1 VNMRSDSDIKHNVEA
16 ELRCCPNVDETDI
29 AVKVTGGT
37 VTLTGYVRNFFH
49 KYGAEDAVKRV
60 AGVAAIA
67 NDIQVQA
74 PESAAVSDPELAR
87 DAVAA
92 IKRQLPLYWEQI
104 RPIVHQGMVTLEGVV
119 DQPYQRE
126 EAEGAVRR
134 VRGVVSVVNAIGLA
148 PSMPAVQPEYVKGLI
163 EESFRRSGRGDASG
177 ISVEVNGAEVALRG
191 RVRAW
196 PERSQAERSARSA
209 QGVQS
214 VRNELT
220 VQLENPTDHDGVQQI
235 RIDPNGADREIWVP
249 SNPSKGFSCKEKRH
263 ESDPLGTI
271 HRNG

>member
-1 VNMRSDSDIKHNVEA
+1 MRSDSDIKHNVEA
-16 ELRCCPNVDETDI
+16 ELRCCPDVDETDI

-60 AGVAAIA
+60 AGVVAIA

-74 PESAAVSDPELAR
+74 SAAVSDPELAR
-87 DAVAA
+87 EAVEV
-92 IKRQLPLYWEQI
+92 IKRQLPLYWDQI
-104 RPIVHQGMVTLEGVV
+104 RPIVHQGSVTLQGVV
-119 DQPYQRE
+119 DANYPRE

-134 VRGVVSVVNAIGLA
+134 VRRVVSVVNAIGLA
-148 PSMPAVQPEYVKGLI
+148 PGAQSVRPEDVKRLI
-163 EESFRRSGRGDASG
+163 EESFRRSGRGAVSD
-177 ISVEVNGAEVALRG
+177 INVEANGTGVTLRG
-191 RVRAW
+191 GVRTWA
-196 PERSQAERSARSA
+196 ERSQAERSASSA

-214 VRNELT
+214 VRNE
-220 VQLENPTDHDGVQQI
+220 VI
-235 RIDPNGADREIWVP
+235 
-249 SNPSKGFSCKEKRH
+249 CKEKCH

>member
-1 VNMRSDSDIKHNVEA
+1 MNMRADSDIKHNVEA
-16 ELRCCPNVDETDI
+16 ELRCCPDVDETDI

-60 AGVAAIA
+60 AGVVAIA

-74 PESAAVSDPELAR
+74 SAAVSDPELAR
-87 DAVAA
+87 EAVEA
-92 IKRQLPLYWEQI
+92 IKRQLPLYWDQI
-104 RPIVHQGMVTLEGVV
+104 RPIVHQGSVTLQGVV
-119 DQPYQRE
+119 DANYQRE

-148 PSMPAVQPEYVKGLI
+148 PGAQSVRPEDVKRLI
-163 EESFRRSGRGDASG
+163 EESFRRSGRGAASD
-177 ISVEVNGAEVALRG
+177 INVEANGTGVTLRG
-191 RVRAW
+191 RVRTWA
-196 PERSQAERSARSA
+196 ERSQAERSASSA

-220 VQLENPTDHDGVQQI
+220 VQVENSDGST
-235 RIDPNGADREIWVP
+235 RSAYTHRSECCGP
-249 SNPSKGFSCKEKRH
+249 SHLATVKSE
-263 ESDPLGTI
+263 
-271 HRNG
+271 